1 MFKKIFNTGLNQV
14 STRIGFFVVEN
25 VGIVFLTKMNIV
37 MEAQESHK

>member
-1 MFKKIFNTGLNQV
+1 MFKKIFNTGLNLL
-14 STRIGFFVVEN
+14 STRIGYFVVEN